1 LLRNLGEKNNKE
13 NIMAEEKEWRCQK
26 CKAILGMIRWNG
38 SNVPQLMLLRHS
50 LDMSQE
56 RPAEVDLIGPLTGK
70 MPVRCEC
77 CDHVSVWDISIDA
90 LAVLIEN
97 LRADQVELLEA
108 RLIKGRSKRAET
120 RKARAVME

>member
-1 LLRNLGEKNNKE
+1 VNNKE
-13 NIMAEEKEWRCQK
+13 NIMAEEKEWRCQNK
-26 CKAILGMIRWNG
+26 ACSAILGMIRWNG
-38 SNVPQLMLLRHS
+38 SDVPQLMLLRHS
-50 LDMSQE
+50 VDMSQE

-90 LAVLIEN
+90 LAILIEN
-97 LRADQVELLEA
+97 LRAEQVELLEA
-108 RLIKGRSKRAET
+108 RLIKGRAKRAET

>member
-1 LLRNLGEKNNKE
+1 
-13 NIMAEEKEWRCQK
+13 MAEEKEWRCQK

-90 LAVLIEN
+90 LAILIEN
-97 LRADQVELLEA
+97 LRAEQVELLEA
-108 RLIKGRSKRAET
+108 RLIKGRAKGAET